1 MNNLNNAVFIK
12 NNIPSLKNSKI
23 ATSKGVFHSKTVANF
38 LREHGIK
45 HYSSSKKIVE
55 GYKTKPDTFR
65 PYVVQLKKIMVE
77 KNLQP
82 PYKLEFYFAR
92 KTKARFDFGNAVEL
106 LSDLFTAYCL
116 WEDDNCD
123 YYLPFPWVIDN
134 SCYKVDKDNPGVYIR
149 FKED

>member
-1 MNNLNNAVFIK
+1 M
-12 NNIPSLKNSKI
+12 
-23 ATSKGVFHSKTVANF
+23 FHSKTVANF

-82 PYKLEFYFAR
+82 PYKLEFYFVR